1 MKGQIVNVL
10 GFAGIQTQWQLFSSA
25 IVTLWNGH
33 GCVPLKFYLQKQK
46 SCWIFKLFFG
56 HDTWHIGILVP
67 QPGIKLVASAVEA
80 WSVNH
85 WAAREVISLC

>member
-33 GCVPLKFYLQKQK
+33 GCVPLKLYLQKQEL
-46 SCWIFKLFFG
+46 CWILNKIFG
-56 HDTWHIGILVP
+56 
-67 QPGIKLVASAVEA
+67 SAT
-80 WSVNH
+80 
-85 WAAREVISLC
+85 

>member
-1 MKGQIVNVL
+1 MEWAWLCSSEILFAKTEIVL
-10 GFAGIQTQWQLFSSA
+10 DFQAF
-25 IVTLWNGH
+25 
-33 GCVPLKFYLQKQK
+33 
-46 SCWIFKLFFG
+46 FFG

-85 WAAREVISLC
+85 WAAREVTSLC